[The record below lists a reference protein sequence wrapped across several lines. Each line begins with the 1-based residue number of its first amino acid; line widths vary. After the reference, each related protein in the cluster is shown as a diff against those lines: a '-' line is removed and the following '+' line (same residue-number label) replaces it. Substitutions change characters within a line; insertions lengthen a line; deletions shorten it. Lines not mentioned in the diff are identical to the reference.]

1 MNGVAE
7 QSCLVKWFFNKAFQ
21 SQSELV
27 RQGRP
32 VDSGYDKKVFA
43 KLRAKMGLENVRVL
57 VTGAAPIAPYL
68 AEFLK
73 VVTGGKAVL
82 EGYGMTEA
90 SAATSIG
97 MVGDRN
103 LGHTGPPVSCAE
115 VRLEDIPGGWTHFL
129 ISLFPFSCNLGSSPL
144 KFVDYPERSLVCSRT
159 V

>member
-1 MNGVAE
+1 VVMNGVAE

-21 SQSELV
+21 AQSELV

-32 VDSGYDKKVFA
+32 VDAGYDKKVFA

-73 VVTGGKAVL
+73 VVSGGKAVL

-115 VRLEDIPGGWTHFL
+115 VRLEDIPGGWN
-129 ISLFPFSCNLGSSPL
+129 ISS
-144 KFVDYPERSLVCSRT
+144 
-159 V
+159 